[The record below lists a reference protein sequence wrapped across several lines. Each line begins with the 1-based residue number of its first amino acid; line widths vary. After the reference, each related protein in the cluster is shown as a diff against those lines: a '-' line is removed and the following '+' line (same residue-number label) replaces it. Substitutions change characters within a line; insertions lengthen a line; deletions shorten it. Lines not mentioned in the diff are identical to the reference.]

1 MKTRK
6 QGWYK
11 KAKIKF
17 INKEVENYSLSKK
30 CMFGNDRVEER
41 NGGNLRTVWF
51 GCRQQE
57 FQNDIAKVAGFA
69 ERFIWAQNVYREQPD
84 KFYFDYELKR
94 NFKY

>member
-1 MKTRK
+1 MKRK

-11 KAKIKF
+11 KTKIKF
-17 INKEVENYSLSKK
+17 IEKEVYSYGLSKK
-30 CMFGNDRVEER
+30 CMFGNDRINER
-41 NGGNLRTVWF
+41 NGGKLICTWF
-51 GCRQQE
+51 GARQQD
-57 FQNDIAKVAGFA
+57 FQDDICKVGGFA

>member
-1 MKTRK
+1 MKERK
-6 QGWYK
+6 KGWYR

-17 INKEVENYSLSKK
+17 IEKEVDSYSLSKK
-30 CMFGNDRVEER
+30 GMFGNDRINER
-41 NGGNLRTVWF
+41 NKGKLITTWF
-51 GCRQQE
+51 GCRPQE
-57 FQNDIAKVAGFA
+57 FQEDIAKVAGFA